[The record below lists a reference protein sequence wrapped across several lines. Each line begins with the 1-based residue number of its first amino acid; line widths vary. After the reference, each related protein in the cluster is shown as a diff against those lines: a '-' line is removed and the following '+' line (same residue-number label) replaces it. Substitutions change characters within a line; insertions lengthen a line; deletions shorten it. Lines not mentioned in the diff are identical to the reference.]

1 MFNIVKRRD
10 FMLGQHAQTR
20 QEAEKLLA
28 EKYGRDHIVVEAGE
42 LSSNPLCPISNPDW
56 PLVPAQGQVPEM
68 PERKRLTAEPSRA
81 AFARRLA
88 RSN

>member
-28 EKYGRDHIVVEAGE
+28 EKYGQDHIVVEA
-42 LSSNPLCPISNPDW
+42 S
-56 PLVPAQGQVPEM
+56 
-68 PERKRLTAEPSRA
+68 EPSSDPCIRQGGGQAYVAERVIA
-81 AFARRLA
+81 ASKTAWQADR
-88 RSN
+88 

>member
-10 FMLGQHAQTR
+10 FMLGQDLPTR

-42 LSSNPLCPISNPDW
+42 PTDTQ
-56 PLVPAQGQVPEM
+56 PAI
-68 PERKRLTAEPSRA
+68 
-81 AFARRLA
+81 
-88 RSN
+88 RSNRK